1 MAISNLVS
9 GGQSFERP
17 GVSAFFGKSMT
28 GSNDNVEKV
37 SSNFLSNDMF
47 KTIGRAFDG
56 IGKEL
61 SRIQDISKNIMKS
74 FDALIKSTRELN
86 RDITRRFRDVN
97 EQLNKSKIDFLRS
110 IMATPVPASSTPTT
124 IGSLVDKAQSSEQ
137 AQPQPPEEK
146 KSFLD
151 SMLDL
156 ASLAETAKDA
166 FDVAKKYGPRLM
178 QGARAFAGSAALP
191 ITAVAG
197 GMIALGYHR
206 KQAQEADPLGAENF
220 DRSISSGAKRA
231 EVIQGPE
238 ADKNA
243 PNAGADISRQKLSPP
258 DFLMREGIIKMPSE
272 AKNVI
277 ASIKGNIITLKDG
290 RYFDNTEQILRNA
303 DGTPVGKQTANAGDG
318 TPTPSAGPAYRYPG
332 FKDLNESRS
341 TSGGPSKVT
350 SGEDLDED
358 QIKNKRIAGL
368 AIKYGLTPS
377 TVTATLEGGVPT
389 SLTSNGITVDVY
401 NDLTPEEKEKVNT
414 ARKMRSEMRGD
425 AKKNEAPQAPGA
437 NPPAGNAAGDN
448 AGAGGPTGAA
458 GANAPAAAATAPPA
472 NNVAGASEGDQGAP
486 EKAPAAPGGGAGG
499 AGATGAESAPAGA
512 PTPAP
517 PAASSGSSEGGAAGG
532 STGAPEA
539 APAAAPSPG
548 GGAGAPAAE
557 GMGTSGSPDG
567 APAAPSAA
575 PTTPPPP
582 PPTPEAP
589 AGGGDPIVMNNS
601 STQNVGKAAP
611 GETSVMSGQNLPMS
625 AQNEKIQEYLARQTV
640 NYQ

>member
-17 GVSAFFGKSMT
+17 GVGAFFGKSMA

-61 SRIQDISKNIMKS
+61 SRIQDVSKNIMKS

-97 EQLNKSKIDFLRS
+97 DQLNKSKIDFLRS

-124 IGSLVDKAQSSEQ
+124 IGSLVDKAQSAEQ

-156 ASLAETAKDA
+156 ASLADTAKDA

-191 ITAVAG
+191 ITALAG
-197 GMIALGYHR
+197 GLIALGYHR

-290 RYFDNTEQILRNA
+290 RYFDNREQILRNA
-303 DGTPVGKQTANAGDG
+303 DGTPAGKQTANAADG
-318 TPTPSAGPAYRYPG
+318 TPIPSGG
-332 FKDLNESRS
+332 SES
-341 TSGGPSKVT
+341 TSTPGGPSKVT
-350 SGEDLDED
+350 SDAKTTGEGLDED

-401 NDLTPEEKEKVNT
+401 NDLTPEEKDKVNT

-437 NPPAGNAAGDN
+437 MPAVDAMGNATG
-448 AGAGGPTGAA
+448 GATGAA
-458 GANAPAAAATAPPA
+458 DANAPAAAATAPPA

-486 EKAPAAPGGGAGG
+486 EKAAAAPGGGAG
-499 AGATGAESAPAGA
+499 APGAESAPAGA

-575 PTTPPPP
+575 PTTPPAP